1 MRILF
6 KAIPILFIML
16 GFLVRPLDVLG
27 DSGHDVLLRKAY
39 ELKAQYKETEALA
52 VYEQII
58 AADEA
63 NYEALCHASL
73 LHSQMGNR
81 FSDDTRKL
89 NHFSTAKDYAQR
101 AYLMDSADARANF
114 AMALSLASL
123 ATVSGPK
130 QRLATFAEIK
140 PYLDATL
147 QADFSHADAWHLMGR
162 WYFKMANLNFAEV
175 AAYKVMLGSVSDKAI
190 TNQNAIYA
198 MEMAILHNPN
208 NLRYY
213 FDLANIYQE
222 MKNKEACV
230 YTLQRA
236 MAQNLDLQTKEELE
250 LSRRC
255 KILLQEYSK

>member
-1 MRILF
+1 
-6 KAIPILFIML
+6 ML
-16 GFLVRPLDVLG
+16 GFLVRPLDALG
-27 DSGHDVLLRKAY
+27 DSGHDVLLKKAY
-39 ELKAQYKETEALA
+39 ELKEQYKETEALA

-58 AADEA
+58 AADES
-63 NYEALCHASL
+63 NLEALCQASL
-73 LHSQMGNR
+73 LHSLMGNR

-89 NHFSTAKDYAQR
+89 NHFSTARTYAHR
-101 AYLMDSADARANF
+101 AFLLDSTGARSNY

-123 ATVSGPK
+123 AMVSGPK
-130 QRLATFAEIK
+130 QRLALIGETK
-140 PYLDATL
+140 SYLDGAL
-147 QADFSHADAWHLMGR
+147 AADETYADAWHLLGR
-162 WYFKMANLNFAEV
+162 WYFKMANLNFAEITT
-175 AAYKVMLGSVSDKAI
+175 YKVMLGGMTEKTA
-190 TNQNAIYA
+190 TNKDAIYA

-236 MAQNLDLQTKEELE
+236 MAQNINLQTKEELE

-255 KILLQEYSK
+255 KIMLQAFQK

>member
-1 MRILF
+1 MRIFF

-16 GFLVRPLDVLG
+16 GLLVRPLDALG
-27 DSGHDVLLRKAY
+27 DSGHDVLLKKAY
-39 ELKAQYKETEALA
+39 ELKEQYKETEALA

-58 AADEA
+58 AADES
-63 NYEALCHASL
+63 NFEALCHASL
-73 LHSQMGNR
+73 LHSLMGNR
-81 FSDDTRKL
+81 FSDDSRKIS
-89 NHFSTAKDYAQR
+89 HFSTAKAYAHR
-101 AYLMDSADARANF
+101 AYLLDSTDARSNY

-123 ATVSGPK
+123 AMVSGPK
-130 QRLATFAEIK
+130 QRLAMISETK
-140 PYLDATL
+140 SYLDGAL
-147 QADFSHADAWHLMGR
+147 AADDKHADAWHLLGR
-162 WYFKMANLNFAEV
+162 WYFKMANLNFAEIT
-175 AAYKVMLGSVSDKAI
+175 AYKVILGGMTEKSA
-190 TNQNAIYA
+190 TNKDAIYA

-236 MAQNLDLQTKEELE
+236 MAQNLELQTKDELE

-255 KILLQEYSK
+255 KIMLQEYQK

>member
-16 GFLVRPLDVLG
+16 GSLVCPLDALG
-27 DSGHDVLLRKAY
+27 DSGHDVLLKKAY
-39 ELKAQYKETEALA
+39 ELKEQYKETEALA

-58 AADEA
+58 AADES
-63 NYEALCHASL
+63 NFEALCQASV
-73 LHSQMGNR
+73 LHSLMGNR
-81 FSDDTRKL
+81 FTDDTRKID
-89 NHFSTAKDYAQR
+89 HFSTAKAYAQR
-101 AYLMDSADARANF
+101 AYMLDSVNAQSNY

-123 ATVSGPK
+123 AMVSGPK
-130 QRLATFAEIK
+130 QRLSLISEIK
-140 PYLDATL
+140 SYLDGTL
-147 QADFSHADAWHLMGR
+147 AADPNHADAWHMLGR
-162 WYFKMANLNFAEV
+162 WYFKMANLNFAEIT
-175 AAYKVMLGSVSDKAI
+175 AYKVMLGGLAQKSA
-190 TNQNAIYA
+190 TNKDAIYA

-255 KILLQEYSK
+255 KMMLQAYQR